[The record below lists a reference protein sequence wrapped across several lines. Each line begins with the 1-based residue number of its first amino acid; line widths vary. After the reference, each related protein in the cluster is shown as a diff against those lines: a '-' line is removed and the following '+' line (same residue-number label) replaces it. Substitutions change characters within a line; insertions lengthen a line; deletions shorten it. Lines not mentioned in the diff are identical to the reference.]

1 MHHQSHGHIYILFDF
16 FWKFCSVA
24 FYNLFYDAYEINF
37 SIECEACIEVH
48 CFRYEHTNV
57 PWHFIEKI
65 ILFKL
70 NFLGEE
76 SRWQRNRTGRH
87 FLSYKFIKRTIEWWA
102 KFTKQLLIASS
113 GHQVPRKSAHCLWRE
128 VGQNIKD
135 KKGDKRAREGDPS
148 WEGSLN
154 RGSFQSAGN
163 PHTGGSEGS
172 FQISEGNLTGRKN

>member
-1 MHHQSHGHIYILFDF
+1 MHHQSHGHIYILFSDF

-70 NFLGEE
+70 NCLCIF
-76 SRWQRNRTGRH
+76 
-87 FLSYKFIKRTIEWWA
+87 
-102 KFTKQLLIASS
+102 SS
-113 GHQVPRKSAHCLWRE
+113 HLTRALF
-128 VGQNIKD
+128 NINNWF
-135 KKGDKRAREGDPS
+135 EP
-148 WEGSLN
+148 
-154 RGSFQSAGN
+154 
-163 PHTGGSEGS
+163 P
-172 FQISEGNLTGRKN
+172 